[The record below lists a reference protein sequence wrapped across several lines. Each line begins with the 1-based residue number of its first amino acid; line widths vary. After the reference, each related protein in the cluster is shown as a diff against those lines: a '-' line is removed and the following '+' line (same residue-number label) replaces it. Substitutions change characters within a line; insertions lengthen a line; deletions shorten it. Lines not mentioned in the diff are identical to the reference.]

1 MRGAISKPPPGFPLT
16 SFSPIRSCRPE
27 AELPLAQNIKALIG
41 IEAMR
46 TEAIA
51 TPDVFDVPT
60 FIDARHVGAVQYG
73 IIILCGLVMF
83 LDGFD
88 TQAISYMV
96 PLIAKEWGLSREVL
110 GPIFSSALT
119 GLMVGYL
126 VLSPLSDRFGH
137 RRLIMIS
144 TVTFALLTLI
154 TVLAASV
161 TQLIGLRF
169 VTGIALGAAIPSAV
183 ALTTE
188 YSPRRLRATFVLAIY
203 CGFSL
208 GFVAAGAMAAW
219 IIPLHGWRAL
229 LWIGAIAPLTLAIF
243 VFVYLPESL
252 DFLIRTGAEPER
264 IWRVIRH
271 VDKTLPDRGPRAF
284 TTEVEAKR
292 SAVGSL
298 FQSERTLG
306 TLVLWLVF
314 GLNLAEFYALQSWL
328 PTILTGL
335 GHSLNTVALAT
346 SLTTV
351 GGIVAAFVI
360 GPAMDRLGPYGSLA
374 TVYFAGVVFVGLLGQ
389 AVSAS
394 SGMLLISAFCAG
406 FCISGGQKCVIA
418 LAAIF
423 YPAPI
428 RSTGVGWALGIG
440 RLGGI
445 GGPLLV
451 GALLAYQ
458 LSVANLFYAA
468 AVPMLLSGVLV
479 ALLGR
484 KYGAVS

>member
-1 MRGAISKPPPGFPLT
+1 MST
-16 SFSPIRSCRPE
+16 
-27 AELPLAQNIKALIG
+27 
-41 IEAMR
+41 
-46 TEAIA
+46 TEVSA
-51 TPDVFDVPT
+51 TQDVFNVPA
-60 FIDARHVGAVQYG
+60 FINSRHVGAVQYG

-88 TQAISYMV
+88 TQAISYMA
-96 PLIAKEWGLSREVL
+96 PLIAKEWGLPREVL

-144 TVTFALLTLI
+144 TVTFGLLTLV
-154 TVLAASV
+154 TVLATSV
-161 TQLIGLRF
+161 TQLIALRF
-169 VTGIALGAAIPSAV
+169 VTGVALGAAIPSTV

-188 YSPRRLRATFVLAIY
+188 YSPKRLRATFVLAIY

-208 GFVAAGAMAAW
+208 GFVAAGAVAAW
-219 IIPLHGWRAL
+219 VIPLYGWRSL
-229 LWIGAIAPLTLAIF
+229 LWVGAIAPLALAVF
-243 VFVYLPESL
+243 VFIFLPESL
-252 DFLIRTGAEPER
+252 DFLVRTKAKPEI
-264 IWRVIRH
+264 IWRVVRS
-271 VDKTLPDRGPRAF
+271 VDRALPDQGPREF
-284 TTEVEAKR
+284 TTEVEQKR

-298 FQSERTLG
+298 FQSDRTLG

-328 PTILTGL
+328 PTILTNL
-335 GHSLNTVALAT
+335 GHPLNTVALAT

-360 GPAMDRLGPYGSLA
+360 GPAMDRLGPYRSLA
-374 TVYFAGVVFVGLLGQ
+374 TVYFAGVVFVALLGL
-389 AVSAS
+389 AVSAPS
-394 SGMLLISAFCAG
+394 WVLLIAAFCAG
-406 FCISGGQKCVIA
+406 FCISGGQKSVIA

-445 GGPLLV
+445 GGPLLI
-451 GALLAYQ
+451 GGLLAYQ
-458 LSVANLFYAA
+458 LSAANLFYAA
-468 AVPMLLSGVLV
+468 AVPMLLAGILV
-479 ALLGR
+479 ALLGV
-484 KYGAVS
+484 KYKTP

>member
-1 MRGAISKPPPGFPLT
+1 VISKPPHGFRPT
-16 SFSPIRSCRPE
+16 SFSPIRLCRRE
-27 AELPLAQNIKALIG
+27 AELPLAQDIKTIIG
-41 IEAMR
+41 IEAMHSK
-46 TEAIA
+46 AVA
-51 TPDVFDVPT
+51 TPDAFDVPT
-60 FIDARHVGAVQYG
+60 FINSRRVGAVQYG

-96 PLIAKEWGLSREVL
+96 PLMAKEWGLSREVL
-110 GPIFSSALT
+110 GPIFSSALA

-144 TVTFALLTLI
+144 TVAFALLTLI
-154 TVLAASV
+154 TVLAAGV
-161 TQLIGLRF
+161 TELIALRF
-169 VTGIALGAAIPSAV
+169 TTGIALGAAIPSAV

-188 YSPRRLRATFVLAIY
+188 YSPKRLRATFVLAIY

-229 LWIGAIAPLTLAIF
+229 LWMGAIAPLTLAVF
-243 VFVYLPESL
+243 VFIFLPESL
-252 DFLIRTGAEPER
+252 DFLVRARAEPER
-264 IWRVIRH
+264 IWRVVRRF
-271 VDKTLPDRGPRAF
+271 DTTLPDRGPRAF
-284 TTEVEAKR
+284 TTEAEAKR

-298 FQSERTLG
+298 FQSGRTLG
-306 TLVLWLVF
+306 TLLLWLVF
-314 GLNLAEFYALQSWL
+314 VLNLAEFYALQSWL

-374 TVYFAGVVFVGLLGQ
+374 AVYFAGVLFVGLLGH
-389 AVSAS
+389 AVSAPS
-394 SGMLLISAFCAG
+394 WALLTAAFCAG
-406 FCISGGQKCVIA
+406 FCISGAQKSVIA

-423 YPAPI
+423 YPTPI

-451 GALLAYQ
+451 GALLACQ

-479 ALLGR
+479 VLLGK
-484 KYGAVS
+484 KYGP